1 VSLPTPEDVLAML
14 RELDAGEG
22 VALTRLAKRLDTR
35 VSVLLRQC
43 ADLGPERVR
52 VAADERG
59 HWRAWLSPES
69 HRPR

>member
-1 VSLPTPEDVLAML
+1 VQSSPEQLLAL
-14 RELDAGEG
+14 IAELDAGEG
-22 VALTRLAKRLDTR
+22 VALTRLAKRQGTR
-35 VSVLLRQC
+35 VSVLLRLC

-59 HWRAWLSPES
+59 HWRAWVSPES